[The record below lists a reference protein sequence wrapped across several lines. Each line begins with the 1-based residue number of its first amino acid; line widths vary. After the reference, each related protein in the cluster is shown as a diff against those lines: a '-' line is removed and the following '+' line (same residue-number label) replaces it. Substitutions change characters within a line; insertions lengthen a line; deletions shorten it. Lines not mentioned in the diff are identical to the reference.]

1 MSNALEPDNPELVAW
16 LIAHST
22 DRGLGLL
29 VKHFE
34 NGMSKITKSIMCRH
48 TEATGSVDQYD
59 KGRCAGLDMACSE
72 IRRLI
77 DKQGTGTT

>member
-1 MSNALEPDNPELVAW
+1 MNKVLEQDNPELVAW
-16 LIAHST
+16 LVAHSA
-22 DRGLGLL
+22 DKGLGLL
-29 VKHFE
+29 TRHFE
-34 NGMSKITKSIMCRH
+34 NGISKITQSIMCRH
-48 TEATGSVDQYD
+48 AEAVGATDQYD

>member
-1 MSNALEPDNPELVAW
+1 MSSPLEQDNPELVAW
-16 LIAHST
+16 LISHST
-22 DRGLGLL
+22 DKGLGLL

-34 NGMSKITKSIMCRH
+34 NRTSNITKSIMCRH
-48 TEATGSVDQYD
+48 SEATGPIDQYD